1 MTSCVV
7 THRGGG
13 RTGHKRLTGLLV
25 CPQWLPAELE
35 VVLGITPIH
44 HDK

>member
-1 MTSCVV
+1 MPLTWNVP
-7 THRGGG
+7 
-13 RTGHKRLTGLLV
+13 KRLTGLLV

-35 VVLGITPIH
+35 VVLGITDSH